1 MTFKISYLEPP
12 VDIGAESARPGTEN
26 RMSSLK
32 QRSSTVI
39 PVRSVPLAHR
49 QRGITTLGFIILA
62 IFIGM
67 FAFAAIQ
74 LTPVYLNYLKVAGVV
89 SGVKQEF
96 DGQNPTV
103 ADIRRSIE
111 RRFDIESVSEI
122 SAKDITV
129 KAASGGYE
137 VDATYDHRTP
147 YIANV
152 SFTVHF
158 SEKALIRR

>member
-1 MTFKISYLEPP
+1 
-12 VDIGAESARPGTEN
+12 
-26 RMSSLK
+26 MSSPK
-32 QRSSTVI
+32 QRRSIII
-39 PVRSVPLAHR
+39 PARYVPLVHR

-62 IFIGM
+62 IFVGM

-103 ADIRRSIE
+103 ADIRRSIQ
-111 RRFDIESVSEI
+111 RRFDVESVSEI
-122 SAKDITV
+122 SAKEITV
-129 KAASGGYE
+129 KATSGGYE
-137 VDATYDHRTP
+137 VDATYDHTVP

-152 SFTVHF
+152 AFTVHF

>member
-1 MTFKISYLEPP
+1 
-12 VDIGAESARPGTEN
+12 
-26 RMSSLK
+26 MSSLK
-32 QRSSTVI
+32 QPSSTVVPAR
-39 PVRSVPLAHR
+39 PVPPAHR
-49 QRGITTLGFIILA
+49 QRGMTTLGFIILA
-62 IFIGM
+62 IFVGM

-122 SAKDITV
+122 TARDITV
-129 KAASGGYE
+129 KPVSGGYE
-137 VDATYDHRTP
+137 VDATYSHTVS
-147 YIANV
+147 YLANV
-152 SFTVHF
+152 NFTVDF